1 MKPFNASRR
10 EFLRASSALSLAG
23 VGGAPF
29 LMNLATMSAA
39 AAANA
44 PADYKALVCLFM
56 SGGNDT
62 HNMVL
67 ATDPTSFASY
77 TQVRST
83 ADAGSIAMAQN
94 ILLPIS
100 ARDAQA
106 KNAGRSFALHPR
118 MGNIQNLF
126 AAQRAAVIANVGPL
140 LAPLNKAQ
148 WTARSVPT
156 PPNLFS
162 HNDQQSTW
170 QAFAPEGALTGWGGR
185 MADLL
190 MSMNGT
196 PLLTA
201 VSTSGKAT
209 LLNANSAIQYQVTS
223 SGAVA
228 INGLNS
234 NLYGSAAGS
243 AALRRIL
250 TGGRSHLFEAEQ
262 AAITNRAI
270 DLQAVLST
278 NMLPRYNATS
288 APNGIP
294 DPAVVVNPATGNN
307 IDNGLANQFQTVAR
321 MMGGASALGM
331 RRQVFF
337 VNIGGFDTH
346 DNLNNTLN
354 DLYARIDHAINY
366 FDGVLESLGM
376 RNMVTTFTASDFG
389 RTLSSNGDG
398 SDHGWGAHHF
408 VFGGAVNGGDV
419 YGRFPTIGVNTSDD
433 VGSGRLLPA
442 LSVEQYAAT
451 LARWFGLSE
460 SQINDVFP
468 RLVNFGSERDL
479 GFMRA

>member
-1 MKPFNASRR
+1 MKPFNPSRR
-10 EFLRASSALSLAG
+10 EFLRAASALSIAG
-23 VGGAPF
+23 TAGAPF
-29 LMNLATMSAA
+29 VMNLASLSAA
-39 AAANA
+39 AAVNA

-67 ATDPTSFASY
+67 ATDPDSFASY
-77 TQVRST
+77 TQVRAT
-83 ADAGSIAMAQN
+83 ADAASIALAKDG
-94 ILLPIS
+94 LLALA
-100 ARDAQA
+100 ARDAA
-106 KNAGRSFALHPR
+106 GRNAGRSFALHPR
-118 MGNIQNLF
+118 MTHIQSLF
-126 AAQRAAVIANVGPL
+126 DAGRAAVVSNVGPL
-140 LAPLNKAQ
+140 LAPLDKAQ
-148 WTARSVPT
+148 WKAKSVPT
-156 PPNLFS
+156 PPSLFS

-190 MSMNGT
+190 MSGNGT
-196 PLLTA
+196 PQLTA
-201 VSTSGKAT
+201 VSASGKAT
-209 LLNANSAIQYQVTS
+209 LLNASSAIQYQITA

-228 INGLNS
+228 IGGLNNS
-234 NLYGSAAGS
+234 LYGSAAGS
-243 AALRRIL
+243 AALRNIL
-250 TGGRSHLFEAEQ
+250 TGSRSQLFEAEQ
-262 AAITNRAI
+262 ANITRRAI
-270 DLQAVLST
+270 DLQALLQT
-278 NMLPRYNATS
+278 HMLPSYDATT
-288 APNGIP
+288 APDGIP
-294 DPAVVVNPATGNN
+294 APAVVVNPATGNN

-321 MMGGASALGM
+321 MIGAASPLGM

-346 DNLNNTLN
+346 NNLNNTLN

-389 RTLSSNGDG
+389 RTLASNGDG

-460 SQINDVFP
+460 SQINDIFP